1 MTARECTRPA
11 RPAPE
16 SAGLRRGARLLCL
29 LALCATCTRAQRP
42 GTPGETAT
50 CPGDAPVAGEARD
63 APPHPIAEA
72 ARNPSEDAATFA
84 TGDADDVA
92 DAPPPEQTAGLEIG
106 LRLAARRAGTMAL
119 HPLVDGTVL
128 IAAGPEVVV
137 AAKDGPLVREPR
149 FLVGLVDP
157 GGVADSWQPAA
168 LGGRWPDE
176 VYLVDASLFGAAEA
190 PPLVY
195 RLRPTAWEQ
204 LPNEDDPVCWE
215 YAGFAPW
222 VDETLLA
229 RRRWR
234 PLHPACCDEEPDRAA
249 ELEALR
255 RTPRTF
261 EVIAGRTEQPP
272 PQLGDW
278 KLDAF
283 DAAPSGEV
291 VATSGETI
299 LCWKDGQPQPTV
311 HPAPALAPDDLEP
324 HGRGL
329 GVRVVGAR
337 AWVFGG
343 RTFSTDDVI
352 TGRGYLAACD
362 GEGWRRVTIPFDGE
376 IYNLWEST
384 QGTVWVA
391 TTAGLWR
398 ARPEADALRWERIA
412 VPVIR
417 FPFARWEAFNP
428 GWGGP
433 VAVRSADD
441 GTDEGVWMPRVQ
453 DVVAFAD
460 DDVWVLVRQD
470 QHVGDHWTIHAVLH
484 NRDHGSPLT
493 LPNIY
498 ALWGQVRSANGLSV
512 EY

>member
-1 MTARECTRPA
+1 MTARENRRASRPA
-11 RPAPE
+11 TGSGR
-16 SAGLRRGARLLCL
+16 LRRAARLLLLLAFCSTCTRGARHG
-29 LALCATCTRAQRP
+29 TR
-42 GTPGETAT
+42 GETAT
-50 CPGDAPVAGEARD
+50 AAVDASVAAPARD
-63 APPHPIAEA
+63 VPPSSAAEVEEEEV
-72 ARNPSEDAATFA
+72 EDAATFA
-84 TGDADDVA
+84 TGDADEA
-92 DAPPPEQTAGLEIG
+92 SDAPPPDQTAGLEIG

-128 IAAGPEVVV
+128 LAAGPEVVV
-137 AAKDGPLVREPR
+137 AAKDGPLAREPR

-157 GGVADSWQPAA
+157 GGVVDSWQPSA

-176 VYLVDASLFGAAEA
+176 VYLVDASLFGALEA

-204 LPNEDDPVCWE
+204 LPNEDDPVCWDF
-215 YAGFAPW
+215 AGFAPW
-222 VDETLLA
+222 VDGTLLA

-234 PLHPACCDEEPDRAA
+234 PLHPACCDEEPDREA
-249 ELEALR
+249 EREALR

-299 LCWKDGQPQPTV
+299 LCWKAGQPQPTV
-311 HPAPALAPDDLEP
+311 HPAPDLDPDDLEL

-343 RTFSTDDVI
+343 RTFSTDEVL
-352 TGRGYLAACD
+352 TGRGYLAAYD
-362 GEGWRRVTIPFDGE
+362 GAGWRRVAVPFAGE
-376 IYNLWEST
+376 IHKLWESA

-398 ARPEADALRWERIA
+398 ARPEADVLRWERIA

-417 FPFARWEAFNP
+417 FPVAPWKAFNA

-433 VAVRSADD
+433 VAVRPADD
-441 GTDEGVWMPRVQ
+441 GTDEGVWMPRVE

-484 NRDHGSPLT
+484 NRDHGSPLQ
-493 LPNIY
+493 LPDIY
-498 ALWGQVRSANGLSV
+498 ALWGQVRTANGLPV